1 MKKSG
6 MGMQKDLW
14 TMSLSSSDAFKLS
27 ELTGETAQHVV
38 KDMALIARGEELDLT
53 WRRLRTLIDYEL
65 VEITTGAILGGSLRG
80 SRTTIGWTNEG
91 IRLMSCK
98 TSL

>member
-38 KDMALIARGEELDLT
+38 KDMALM
-53 WRRLRTLIDYEL
+53 
-65 VEITTGAILGGSLRG
+65 GAPQGLYAKPR
-80 SRTTIGWTNEG
+80 
-91 IRLMSCK
+91 
-98 TSL
+98 